1 MVTTD
6 NLISDI
12 EQYLQKNLTEK
23 RLIHSVST
31 AETSKKLCEKF
42 NLDSEKGY
50 IAGLLHDVARELPEG
65 EMRNLALSDRRGTIK
80 EEEDNFV
87 LLHGR
92 AGAVTAKKIFS
103 VNDESITEAIR
114 LHTTGDSGMCEL
126 SKIVFIADYIEPKRK
141 YMTQS
146 FIDSLEGKSLDS
158 MLLTVIYATV
168 DYLREK
174 SRQVSVKTLNLVKEL
189 ECEK

>member
-31 AETSKKLCEKF
+31 AETSKKLCLKF

-65 EMRNLALSDRRGTIK
+65 EMRGLALSDGKGTIK

-103 VNDESITEAIR
+103 VNDEFITEAIR

-146 FIDSLEGKSLDS
+146 FIDSLEGKPLDS

-168 DYLREK
+168 DYLRKK
-174 SRQVSVKTLNLVKEL
+174 SRQVSVKTLNLLKEL